1 MNAFKLFLF
10 ILIGCFAASISLADI
25 YEWTDE
31 NGIKH
36 YTNQTPPSGSK
47 VLMIAK
53 EEPYD
58 EAADH
63 TRMEAE
69 RQERLELAR
78 LEIAQREAELELREA
93 EAERRLAEADQADQA
108 DRLAQEA
115 MREDDYYPS
124 EIYSRNWV
132 ISRAGGYRCR
142 DDRWDCNYLDS
153 NRWYYRNGHSR
164 STQPDKLYHRTPYQS
179 YPYIKKPYG
188 SDRKIHQ
195 NRYRGQVRPRHNT
208 RYRQKGHYPTY
219 KLNTRSTNNYNVY
232 RGSPA
237 GSRSGI
243 SNGRGNF
250 SRGRSGFGMRR

>member
-10 ILIGCFAASISLADI
+10 ILVSCFVASLSFADI

-36 YTNQTPPSGSK
+36 YTNHEPPSGSRL
-47 VLMIAK
+47 LMKTK

-58 EAADH
+58 EAADRA
-63 TRMEAE
+63 RMEAE

-78 LEIAQREAELELREA
+78 LEIVQREAELELREA
-93 EAERRLAEADQADQA
+93 EAERRLAEAD
-108 DRLAQEA
+108 RLAQEA
-115 MREDDYYPS
+115 MGEDDYYLD
-124 EIYSRNWV
+124 EAYSHNWV

-142 DDRWDCNYLDS
+142 DDRWDCNYLDY
-153 NRWYYRNGHSR
+153 NRWYYRSGHRR
-164 STQPDKLYHRTPYQS
+164 STHSDKLYHRTPYQS
-179 YPYIKKPYG
+179 YPYIKKSYG
-188 SDRKIHQ
+188 SDRKIHH
-195 NRYRGQVRPRHNT
+195 NRYRGRVRPHHNT

-232 RGSPA
+232 RGSSA

-243 SNGRGNF
+243 FNGRSNF